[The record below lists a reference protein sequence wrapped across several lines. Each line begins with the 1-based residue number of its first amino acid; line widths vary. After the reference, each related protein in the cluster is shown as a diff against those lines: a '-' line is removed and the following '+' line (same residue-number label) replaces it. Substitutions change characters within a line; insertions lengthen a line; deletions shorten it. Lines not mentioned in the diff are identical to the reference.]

1 MKLSVI
7 DRIFE
12 VLKQNEV
19 KDAQLSR
26 TLGVSRTTIS
36 EWRNGKNSP
45 SPKLILK
52 FLFHF
57 PEVDANWLI
66 RGKPAEKSGQTATV
80 NYNVQAGTSAMVNE
94 HQNELKTENSHLKQ
108 LLKEKEEQI
117 KLLKQLL
124 NR

>member
-1 MKLSVI
+1 MELSVI

-12 VLKQNEV
+12 ILKQNDV

-36 EWRNGKNSP
+36 EWRNGKNNP

-57 PEVDANWLI
+57 PEIDANWLI
-66 RGKPAEKSGQTATV
+66 RGQALSKAGQTITG
-80 NYNVQAGTSAMVNE
+80 NSNIQAGGMASVSEPQAVF
-94 HQNELKTENSHLKQ
+94 KTENTHLKQ
-108 LLKEKEEQI
+108 LLIEKEEQI
-117 KLLKQLL
+117 KLLKELL
-124 NR
+124 KK